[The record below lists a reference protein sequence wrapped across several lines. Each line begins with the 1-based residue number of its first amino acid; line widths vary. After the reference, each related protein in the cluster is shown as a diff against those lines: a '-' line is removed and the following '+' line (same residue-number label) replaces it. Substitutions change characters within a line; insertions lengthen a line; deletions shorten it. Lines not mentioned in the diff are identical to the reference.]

1 MGKTILWNKN
11 KEFGM
16 NSHLWICGIK
26 VHEVKI
32 KELLEEID
40 NSIF

>member
-1 MGKTILWNKN
+1 MGKKFLQNKN
-11 KEFGM
+11 KEFMM

-26 VHEVKI
+26 IYEVKI

-40 NSIF
+40 NSIV